1 MARPGFGVHMEGAC
15 IRGGGEEVRSV
26 TSIDPTGVIFPVART
41 APDFV
46 RALFNDTALYYDTFN
61 RLVSLGSG
69 SWYRRRCLIRAGLK
83 PGQRVLDV
91 AIGTGLIHIPDLE
104 ACFCEFRRV
113 LKLGGTLLLL
123 EISKPAKAIYGTILA
138 RYLGRAVPRLS
149 HWLTRQPKV
158 RALMTYHWETM
169 ESCAAPTVIDD
180 AMKKAGFAELVC
192 EAWFDL
198 FRSYVG
204 QRPRL

>member
-1 MARPGFGVHMEGAC
+1 MARPGFGVHMKGAC
-15 IRGGGEEVRSV
+15 IRGGGEELRSV
-26 TSIDPTGVIFPVART
+26 TSIDPAGVISPVAWT
-41 APDFV
+41 APD
-46 RALFNDTALYYDTFN
+46 
-61 RLVSLGSG
+61 
-69 SWYRRRCLIRAGLK
+69 
-83 PGQRVLDV
+83 
-91 AIGTGLIHIPDLE
+91 
-104 ACFCEFRRV
+104 
-113 LKLGGTLLLL
+113 
-123 EISKPAKAIYGTILA
+123 KAIYGTILA

-149 HWLTRQPKV
+149 YWLTRQPKV

-169 ESCAAPTVIDD
+169 ESCAAPAVIDD